1 MGTALPAASPCST
14 LQSKCDKTQRRIDAS
29 REVLYCWLYEHMQ
42 ELRKF
47 SGSMTEED
55 ILDSVKI
62 ILRLVKTID
71 KVKGEGDLSR
81 RLNLSVCSI
90 LTCSVWLVVI

>member
-1 MGTALPAASPCST
+1 
-14 LQSKCDKTQRRIDAS
+14 
-29 REVLYCWLYEHMQ
+29 MQ

-55 ILDSVKI
+55 ILESVKI

-71 KVKGEGDLSR
+71 KVRAKR
-81 RLNLSVCSI
+81 KQ
-90 LTCSVWLVVI
+90 